1 MGEAGKMR
9 VRVHADRA
17 AMGTDASAQAG
28 AAIREAIAAKGEA
41 RVVFAAAPSQNELYE
56 GLIREEG
63 IDWSRVT
70 AFHMDEYIG
79 LAADAPQRFGTYLS
93 ERLFSRVRPGRVE
106 LIDGSGGIERE
117 CERYAAQ
124 LAESPIDV
132 VCLGIGENGH
142 IAFNDPPV
150 ADFRDPLL
158 VKAVELDLPCR
169 QQQVNDGCF
178 PNLDA
183 VPTHAITLT
192 IPALMSGA
200 RLYCSVP
207 GATKRDAVKEM
218 MNGPITTACPAAIL
232 REHPDVTLFTD
243 LDAFR
248 SAEGM
253 A

>member
-1 MGEAGKMR
+1 
-9 VRVHADRA
+9 
-17 AMGTDASAQAG
+17 
-28 AAIREAIAAKGEA
+28 
-41 RVVFAAAPSQNELYE
+41 
-56 GLIREEG
+56 
-63 IDWSRVT
+63 
-70 AFHMDEYIG
+70 
-79 LAADAPQRFGTYLS
+79 
-93 ERLFSRVRPGRVE
+93 LFSRVRPGRVE

-117 CERYAAQ
+117 CERYAAL
-124 LAESPIDV
+124 LAEAPIDV

-169 QQQVNDGCF
+169 RQQVNDGCF

-207 GATKRDAVKEM
+207 GATKRDAVKET

-232 REHPDVTLFTD
+232 REHPDMTLFAD
-243 LDAFR
+243 LDAFGPV
-248 SAEGM
+248 EGM